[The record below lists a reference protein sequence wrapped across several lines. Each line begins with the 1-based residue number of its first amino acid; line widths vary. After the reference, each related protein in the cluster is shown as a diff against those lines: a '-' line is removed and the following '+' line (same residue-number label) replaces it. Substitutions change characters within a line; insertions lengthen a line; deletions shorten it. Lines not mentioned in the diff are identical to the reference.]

1 MAEPYE
7 VLSLSSD
14 ASEEQI
20 RKRYLELVREFPP
33 DRDPKK
39 FAEVRA
45 AYDQLRDPI
54 ERMRKRLLG
63 FNQTATI
70 DEIAADFQN
79 RNLKD
84 KRISARTLLKVAE
97 NLKS

>member
-33 DRDPKK
+33 DRDPKR